1 MLILATT
8 IWSSVFMWRS
18 GPVFIYD
25 IVLVRSL
32 SSDRKF
38 WEIQKPNCREIIEQ
52 IKDNLRHFSWNLK
65 MRLSRFFL
73 KFLVTIAN
81 EYSKSHFRVT
91 TIEAVFYFFIFIDCL
106 LVCGNFS
113 ILLRRVWNSAIIGG
127 NYFLSTRFAMSSLQ
141 MLASIIPR
149 QIIAYLYFR

>member
-8 IWSSVFMWRS
+8 VWSSVFMWRS
-18 GPVFIYD
+18 GPVSVYD

-32 SSDRKF
+32 SSNRKF
-38 WEIQKPNCREIIEQ
+38 RKLQEQNCTEIIEQ
-52 IKDNLRHFSWNLK
+52 IASFLTYVCNLK

-91 TIEAVFYFFIFIDCL
+91 TIEAVFYFFIFIDCF